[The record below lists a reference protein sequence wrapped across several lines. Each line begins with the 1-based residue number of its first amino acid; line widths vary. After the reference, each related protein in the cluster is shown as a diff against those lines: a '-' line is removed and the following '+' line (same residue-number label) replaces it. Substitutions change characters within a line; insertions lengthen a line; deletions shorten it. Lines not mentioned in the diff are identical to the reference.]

1 MVDVYKKSLG
11 SYLTPYYYLRCLTK
25 RIDDEKL
32 YRIVTRMVPM
42 LLPVSIGLRK
52 IPVFGRYLSYV
63 IPVANYKGVLPIKDE
78 ELMDLG
84 YT

>member
-1 MVDVYKKSLG
+1 
-11 SYLTPYYYLRCLTK
+11 
-25 RIDDEKL
+25 
-32 YRIVTRMVPM
+32 MVPM